1 MLCLFFILEIKNLIL
16 GSRIGDMTLWDELIA
31 ELSAKVC
38 ACYCVFFASNTLHN
52 LKDNHANITMQ
63 RLLNKFIEI

>member
-38 ACYCVFFASNTLHN
+38 ACYCVFLH
-52 LKDNHANITMQ
+52 LTPSTTSKIIMPILQGKDS
-63 RLLNKFIEI
+63 